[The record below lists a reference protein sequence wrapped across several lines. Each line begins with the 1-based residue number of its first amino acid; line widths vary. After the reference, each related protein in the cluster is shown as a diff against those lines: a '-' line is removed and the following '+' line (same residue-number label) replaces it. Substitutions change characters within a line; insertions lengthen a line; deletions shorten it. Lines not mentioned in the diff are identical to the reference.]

1 MPIVIDFAGTNEH
14 KPATAAITSVK
25 ATTSAKASAHTTAK
39 AASVADAKAKEKP
52 ETKKVP
58 IGRGKTPSFLARKP
72 AAAAFT
78 TAAFTSVKAA
88 AAVDKPVQA
97 PAQQNITA
105 VAEAAEVSD
114 IKGNMPAFEDAKAAA
129 PPVITQEM
137 ADMLN
142 QEQAPFHEPQQE
154 HSIQEFGEQM
164 LMTPEERA
172 AMCRKITEF
181 YTHVSSVKK
190 SFRKLPNLDELSD
203 EELIELL
210 AKIRSITS
218 KFSMNE
224 IISMGLYHSLS
235 GVEFVAKSYTPLKL
249 DGFADAIKSNEQF
262 NDCFKTWLIENSS
275 FLDGDTVDSGTQC
288 LIILG
293 MTAFGV
299 HMTNSAKDAEIE
311 RLKQAMEA
319 QRSLPVEPAP
329 AAEMPAT
336 TNASAKA
343 VKAAASKKAP
353 TKKPVSSLAGDF
365 RDKNSAAF
373 QGL

>member
-14 KPATAAITSVK
+14 KPAAAFPSVK
-25 ATTSAKASAHTTAK
+25 ATTSAHAT
-39 AASVADAKAKEKP
+39 AKAKEKP

-72 AAAAFT
+72 I
-78 TAAFTSVKAA
+78 VK

-142 QEQAPFHEPQQE
+142 QEQAAFHEPQQE

-299 HMTNSAKDAEIE
+299 HMTNSAKDAKIE

-329 AAEMPAT
+329 AAEMPANT
-336 TNASAKA
+336 KPTPT
-343 VKAAASKKAP
+343 KKAP
-353 TKKPVSSLAGDF
+353 TKKAVSSLAGDF
-365 RDKNSAAF
+365 RDKNSPAS